1 MLRTLFASIAAGV
14 SAVSNSTTNGINMSL
29 DTEVLQ
35 QAEESY
41 WHFAMSKLNNIEV
54 PDIVSKKDSD
64 MYLKDNDFKFTV
76 PTDSVYFNNDAEDN
90 CMKIKLRKM
99 TAKFTVG
106 NFKAHYGIF
115 GAHGDA
121 KMTMDSVELEFGYRL
136 ISQTLEDGRSVPGIE
151 SCYYNFDSFD
161 KGDLSFEVHGSFWDG
176 FVDMFKNTFEGKIVD
191 VIKKTV
197 KKEVV
202 NKLPGD
208 LNTLLS
214 KNDGFVA
221 IPGFENWW
229 LDFMSEEGGVITDTS
244 IEQGI
249 RGIMFDHS

>member
-90 CMKIKLRKM
+90 CMKIKLRKI
-99 TAKFTVG
+99 T
-106 NFKAHYGIF
+106 
-115 GAHGDA
+115 
-121 KMTMDSVELEFGYRL
+121 
-136 ISQTLEDGRSVPGIE
+136 
-151 SCYYNFDSFD
+151 CYYNTFHSWNLKEMKNNTTFLN
-161 KGDLSFEVHGSFWDG
+161 KTNITIEV
-176 FVDMFKNTFEGKIVD
+176 
-191 VIKKTV
+191 
-197 KKEVV
+197 
-202 NKLPGD
+202 
-208 LNTLLS
+208 
-214 KNDGFVA
+214 
-221 IPGFENWW
+221 
-229 LDFMSEEGGVITDTS
+229 
-244 IEQGI
+244 
-249 RGIMFDHS
+249 